1 MGFDWPDAAAILD
14 KLDEETAGLPAAG
27 PARLMDHVGEML
39 FVLANLARK
48 LDLEPEA

>member
-14 KLDEETAGLPAAG
+14 KLDEETAGLPAAD